1 MGNLRQN
8 LRTHAARM
16 RGVTLLELMIVVAVI
31 GILAAIAYPSYQD
44 QVRRTHRAD
53 GKAMLIQ
60 TSQQLE
66 RCYSRL
72 SRYDAACGITFPIP
86 SDDGHY
92 VITAATATVTATAF
106 TLGATPQGGQAE
118 DTDCGVLVLSST
130 GVEGSLG
137 SATGDANGCW
147 Q

>member
-1 MGNLRQN
+1 MVNLRQK
-8 LRTHAARM
+8 LQTHAVRM
-16 RGVTLLELMIVVAVI
+16 RGVTLLELMIVVAVV

-66 RCYSRL
+66 RCYSRF
-72 SRYDAACGITFPIP
+72 SSYNNAGCVIAFPLT

-92 VITAATATVTATAF
+92 VITATARTATAF
-106 TLGATPQGGQAE
+106 TLDATPQGGQAD
-118 DTDCGVLVLSST
+118 DTDCGVLRLRST

-137 SATGDANGCW
+137 ADTDANGCW